1 MAQVHAAASGD
12 ATVARAPVDDVT
24 TMQPPGD
31 EAVATGRAHMARPA
45 PRLAGPPMPA
55 YAVLRISMQ

>member
-1 MAQVHAAASGD
+1 MVQVHAAAGPA
-12 ATVARAPVDDVT
+12 ATVARAPVDNVT
-24 TMQPPGD
+24 RIQPPGD